1 MSVVELD
8 LLTAVASDAD
18 EFTIGSSAIS
28 LASHS
33 TTVHTDTELLLR
45 LDEQYGPPQDS
56 SGKAPAVIDHG
67 GVRYGQK
74 FSGSKG
80 YGIRL
85 NGTGGLRIDS
95 YPGVQTNQF
104 TIRAIIH
111 PTKIYGKHV
120 ILHKAFEDNMIF
132 SLYIS
137 AGELI
142 FEYRNFLNEYTSI
155 SSGVYVADDTT
166 YLLGFSFDPAA
177 ARFSINGTVTTHS
190 LTGPPSKIYNQAP
203 IYIGFDGSVDHY
215 EGYLDEI
222 EFLSSAIVAFDP
234 ISDPLYSTESPYVE
248 FVVPVSAVNF
258 GNTTNINNVKILH
271 LDLEKSQSST
281 GGLLVSIGRYGS
293 ATPRFMSGRESSLK
307 LTSKNFV
314 AYDAP
319 QVVEELNRNITR
331 FTQLLDIPFNEP
343 YLTMRIY
350 FMSDGS
356 QSVTMTSAK
365 LSYVDDFNAVS
376 AGDDKEV
383 IFGTSIRPF
392 SDGGI
397 ATGATYPGPVSMNV
411 DGYPYDLPTHAV
423 LSGLGYGG
431 EDISAND
438 YFQYIRALT
447 ITADNNLIYPLSAS
461 NLLGTGQK
469 STNLLLSLSAGSHTD
484 FMMLTVRPYWVHV
497 YTRDHKGDTILSTLG
512 DVAPRLTV
520 YDSNDAVIVQDYYL
534 TGDDYLSL
542 IAGTY
547 TFKVEQVDYADQS
560 FEVSVYTD
568 RVVELLVAPPKL
580 RGTRKEYDTSI
591 YVEAIYVDHDIKTI
605 KQYDTPRVTF
615 RIVDPNTALPKNLQG
630 YRVYFRA
637 RQKYGV
643 WARAI
648 DRECTVS
655 TEVDGI
661 AYVDLVKSDTSSQGE
676 FVGEVS
682 IVSGNTQLTSLSKIL
697 FNVLPSLN
705 V

>member
-1 MSVVELD
+1 
-8 LLTAVASDAD
+8 
-18 EFTIGSSAIS
+18 
-28 LASHS
+28 
-33 TTVHTDTELLLR
+33 
-45 LDEQYGPPQDS
+45 
-56 SGKAPAVIDHG
+56 
-67 GVRYGQK
+67 
-74 FSGSKG
+74 
-80 YGIRL
+80 
-85 NGTGGLRIDS
+85 
-95 YPGVQTNQF
+95 
-104 TIRAIIH
+104 
-111 PTKIYGKHV
+111 
-120 ILHKAFEDNMIF
+120 
-132 SLYIS
+132 
-137 AGELI
+137 
-142 FEYRNFLNEYTSI
+142 
-155 SSGVYVADDTT
+155 
-166 YLLGFSFDPAA
+166 
-177 ARFSINGTVTTHS
+177 
-190 LTGPPSKIYNQAP
+190 
-203 IYIGFDGSVDHY
+203 
-215 EGYLDEI
+215 
-222 EFLSSAIVAFDP
+222 
-234 ISDPLYSTESPYVE
+234 
-248 FVVPVSAVNF
+248 
-258 GNTTNINNVKILH
+258 
-271 LDLEKSQSST
+271 
-281 GGLLVSIGRYGS
+281 
-293 ATPRFMSGRESSLK
+293 
-307 LTSKNFV
+307 
-314 AYDAP
+314 
-319 QVVEELNRNITR
+319 
-331 FTQLLDIPFNEP
+331 
-343 YLTMRIY
+343 
-350 FMSDGS
+350 
-356 QSVTMTSAK
+356 
-365 LSYVDDFNAVS
+365 
-376 AGDDKEV
+376 
-383 IFGTSIRPF
+383 
-392 SDGGI
+392 
-397 ATGATYPGPVSMNV
+397 
-411 DGYPYDLPTHAV
+411 
-423 LSGLGYGG
+423 
-431 EDISAND
+431 
-438 YFQYIRALT
+438 
-447 ITADNNLIYPLSAS
+447 
-461 NLLGTGQK
+461 
-469 STNLLLSLSAGSHTD
+469 
-484 FMMLTVRPYWVHV
+484 MMLTVRPYWVHV